1 MERRDLNG
9 GLISRK
15 SGNFTQE
22 STKKDGVRVCIFYP
36 PLGVKIIF
44 SSSKNEKEEE
54 KFVVYFSRRIQ
65 KMANGTRNLY
75 CIYIRTAFNDTR
87 S

>member
-15 SGNFTQE
+15 SGDFTQE
-22 STKKDGVRVCIFYP
+22 SIKKDRVRVCIFYR
-36 PLGVKIIF
+36 PLRVKIIY
-44 SSSKNEKEEE
+44 SSSKNEEEEE

-65 KMANGTRNLY
+65 KMANGTQNLY
-75 CIYIRTAFNDTR
+75 CVYIRTAFNDKR

>member
-22 STKKDGVRVCIFYP
+22 STKKDGVRVCIFYR

-65 KMANGTRNLY
+65 KMANGTQNFY